1 MTVTAPDVGWS
12 DVIASPRQRPGRL
25 ARFVRGERTDA
36 RWIRPSLLGLLL
48 GTAVLYLYGLGHSG
62 YANEYYSA
70 AVQAGASSWKA
81 FFFGSFDASNF
92 ITVDKTPASLW
103 VMELSARAFGVNSW
117 SILVPQA
124 LEGVAAV
131 ALLYA
136 AVRRWAGPVAG
147 LIAGLVLAVTPVAT
161 LMFRFNNPDALL
173 VLLLVAAAY
182 AATRAVETGRTYWLL
197 LAGSAVGFGFLAKML
212 QALLVVPAFGL
223 AYLVAGPPRLGRRIG
238 QLLLALAALVVS
250 AGWWVAIV
258 QLVPASSR
266 PYIGGSPS
274 NSVLELMLG
283 YNGLGRLNGNET
295 GSVGFG
301 NGTGPA
307 FGGAPR
313 WNRLLG
319 AEFGGQAGWLL
330 PAALAA
336 IVVGFW
342 LTWRGRRTDLG
353 RAGYIIWGGWLLVT
367 AGTFSFMRGIIHS
380 YYLVALAPAIGA
392 LVGAAAVG
400 LWARRDMVARVILA
414 ALIAGTAVWASVML
428 DRSADWYPWL
438 RTLVLFT
445 GVVAALGVI
454 GARWLGRSAVAAT
467 GVAGLGLVAV
477 LAAPLAYSLQTA
489 ATAHTGAL
497 PSAGPAVSGGFG
509 GPGGGPG
516 RGVAGGPTGG
526 GFPGG
531 RNGGGFPGFGTP
543 GNGGFPGFGNGGQG
557 GLTRRGGFGGGPG
570 GAGGLMGGGQVDS
583 AVTTLLRN
591 GASGYKWSAAAL
603 GATAAA
609 PYQLASGTPVLAI
622 GGFNGTDPTPTLAA
636 FQQLVANHQIHYFL
650 SGRGFGGGQ
659 GSDEIATWVTQNF
672 TATTVGNTTVYDLSG
687 ATTGS

>member
-1 MTVTAPDVGWS
+1 MTVTAPDVGWP
-12 DVIASPRQRPGRL
+12 DVIASPPQPAQPGRL
-25 ARFVRGERTDA
+25 ARLARGARTDA
-36 RWIRPSLLGLLL
+36 RWIRPSLFGLLL
-48 GTAVLYLYGLGHSG
+48 GTAVLYLYGLGRSG
-62 YANEYYSA
+62 WGNEYYSA

-81 FFFGSFDASNF
+81 FFFGSFDSSNF

-103 VMELSARAFGVNSW
+103 VMELSARVFGVNSW

-173 VLLLVAAAY
+173 VLLLVAGAY
-182 AATRAVETGRTYWLL
+182 AVTRAIETGRTSWLL

-223 AYLVAGPPRLGRRIG
+223 AYLIAGPPKLGRRIG
-238 QLLLALAALVVS
+238 QLLLALVALIVS

-258 QLVPASSR
+258 ELVPASAR

-313 WNRLLG
+313 WSRLFG
-319 AEFGGQAGWLL
+319 AEFAGQASWLL

-336 IVVGFW
+336 ILVGFW

-353 RAGYIIWGGWLLVT
+353 RAGYIIWGGWLLIT

-392 LVGAAAVG
+392 LIGAAAVG
-400 LWARRDMVARVILA
+400 LWARRDVVARVILA
-414 ALIAGTAVWASVML
+414 ALIAGTAVWASVL
-428 DRSADWYPWL
+428 LHRSADWHPWL

-445 GVVAALGVI
+445 GVIAALGVI
-454 GARWLGRSAVAAT
+454 GTRWLNRQAAI
-467 GVAGLGLVAV
+467 GVAGVGLAAV

-489 ATAHTGAL
+489 STTHTGAL
-497 PSAGPAVSGGFG
+497 PSAGPSVAGGFGGGPAGGGFRQRNGGAFPGNANGTGPANGNFPGGTGTGGFPGGTGGPGGTRQGGFG
-509 GPGGGPG
+509 GPGGG
-516 RGVAGGPTGG
+516 
-526 GFPGG
+526 
-531 RNGGGFPGFGTP
+531 
-543 GNGGFPGFGNGGQG
+543 
-557 GLTRRGGFGGGPG
+557 
-570 GAGGLMGGGQVDS
+570 GLMGGSQVDS
-583 AVTTLLRN
+583 ELTALLKN
-591 GASGYKWSAAAL
+591 GAAGYRWSAAAL

-609 PYQLASGTPVLAI
+609 PYQLASGTAVLAI

-659 GSDEIATWVTQNF
+659 GSDEIATWVAQNF

-687 ATTGS
+687 TTTGS